1 MPNRVELRY
10 SRNQVKQA
18 GKVLRRAIAD
28 SATPSDGE
36 LREAIDIL
44 DHWRACHSYPL
55 QKATMG
61 LRSRVASSQCGD
73 PRVSQRLKRRPT
85 IIDKLA
91 REPSMQ
97 LTTMQDI
104 GGCRAVLADING
116 IKRVQRR
123 WTQTSHRVT
132 RVYDYLSTPKPSGYR
147 GVHVIVT
154 YDGFQ
159 IEVQLRTRLQHAWG
173 TAIERVG
180 PEIGADLKSGDGPEE
195 VLRLFRDFGDLLAQA
210 EGLPTDGFEWG
221 RFNGTLM
228 AVEPPILALVG
239 LRLVDGGL
247 ELVVPS

>member
-1 MPNRVELRY
+1 
-10 SRNQVKQA
+10 
-18 GKVLRRAIAD
+18 
-28 SATPSDGE
+28 
-36 LREAIDIL
+36 
-44 DHWRACHSYPL
+44 
-55 QKATMG
+55 MG
-61 LRSRVASSQCGD
+61 LRSRVTSSQCKD

-104 GGCRAVLADING
+104 GGCRAVLADIDE

-132 RVYDYLSTPKPSGYR
+132 RVYDYLATPKPSGYR

-180 PEIGADLKSGDGPEE
+180 PEIGADLKSGDGPDE
-195 VLRLFRDFGDLLAQA
+195 VLRLFRDFGDLLAET
-210 EGLPTDGFEWG
+210 EGLPADGFEWG
-221 RFNGTLM
+221 RFKETLK
-228 AVEPPILALVG
+228 AVEPRILALVG
-239 LRLVDGGL
+239 LRVADGGL
-247 ELVVPS
+247 EVVIPE